1 METATYVQEGG
12 TMTSITDKLSELDE
26 YLENAKGI
34 AWDTCHKIY
43 IMMDDQEVEQMRD
56 YDYDPL
62 ITSEEMTPAEMLSTV
77 LQWYNDSC
85 ELRLIDVTSTGK
97 DGTEFYTL
105 MAQFEDED
113 EEEEE

>member
-1 METATYVQEGG
+1 
-12 TMTSITDKLSELDE
+12 MTSITDKLDELDE

-43 IMMDDQEVEQMRD
+43 ILMDDQEVAQMRD

-62 ITSEEMTPAEMLSTV
+62 ITSDEMTPAQMLSTV
-77 LQWYNDSC
+77 LDWYGQSC
-85 ELRLIDVTSTGK
+85 ELRFIDVTSTGK

-105 MAQFEDED
+105 MGQFED
-113 EEEEE
+113 EEEEEDDE